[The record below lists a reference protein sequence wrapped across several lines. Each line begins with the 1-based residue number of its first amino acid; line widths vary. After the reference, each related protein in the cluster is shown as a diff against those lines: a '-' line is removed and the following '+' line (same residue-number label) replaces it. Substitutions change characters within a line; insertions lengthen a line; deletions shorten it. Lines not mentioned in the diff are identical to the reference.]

1 MKLPTE
7 PMLEEVFFLFTI
19 LAELEVI
26 GLPDYEV

>member
-1 MKLPTE
+1 MKLPPE

-19 LAELEVI
+19 LPELEVI